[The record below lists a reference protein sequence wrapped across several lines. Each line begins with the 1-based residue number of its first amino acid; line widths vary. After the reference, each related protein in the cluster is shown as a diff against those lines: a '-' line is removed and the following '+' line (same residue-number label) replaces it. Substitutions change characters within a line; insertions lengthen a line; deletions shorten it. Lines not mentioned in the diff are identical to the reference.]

1 MKFHNRTDIN
11 IYNTA
16 AILKGTALLFH
27 LLNGQYEIATLLS
40 LWPHCEVELG
50 NKKLPQMGLGD
61 FPLDTAYLLF
71 STRFASL
78 TEITGT
84 SMCY

>member
-1 MKFHNRTDIN
+1 MANDNFG
-11 IYNTA
+11 NT
-16 AILKGTALLFH
+16 LTTM
-27 LLNGQYEIATLLS
+27 Y
-40 LWPHCEVELG
+40 G

-84 SMCY
+84 SITVAGKGKISEPSTAGTSKLDWRCFEYY

>member
-1 MKFHNRTDIN
+1 MLLID
-11 IYNTA
+11 TA
-16 AILKGTALLFH
+16 PVFYLLS
-27 LLNGQYEIATLLS
+27 GQYEIATLET
-40 LWPHCEVELG
+40 LWLHCEIELG

>member
-1 MKFHNRTDIN
+1 VYKNEMANDNFG
-11 IYNTA
+11 NT
-16 AILKGTALLFH
+16 LTTM
-27 LLNGQYEIATLLS
+27 Y
-40 LWPHCEVELG
+40 G

-84 SMCY
+84 SITVAGKGKISEPSTAGTSKLNWRCFEYY

>member
-1 MKFHNRTDIN
+1 MLLID
-11 IYNTA
+11 TA
-16 AILKGTALLFH
+16 PFFY
-27 LLNGQYEIATLLS
+27 LLNGQYENATLEGPPL
-40 LWPHCEVELG
+40 HCEVELR